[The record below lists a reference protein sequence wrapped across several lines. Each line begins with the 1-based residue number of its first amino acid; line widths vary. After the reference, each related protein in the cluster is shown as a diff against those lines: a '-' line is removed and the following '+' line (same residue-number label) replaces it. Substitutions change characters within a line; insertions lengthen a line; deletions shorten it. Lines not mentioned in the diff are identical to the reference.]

1 MNFILQLD
9 SHGKLSMYEQLYGY
23 VKKKIIDGDFS
34 PGERLPSTRLLAQN
48 LGVSR
53 NTVERAYD
61 QLASE
66 GYIEARV
73 GSGFRVSTIEGLFL
87 LPKNVE
93 VKKVKEVARKQDHL
107 VCDFTAGGIDE
118 ESFPADTW
126 RRIGRSVL
134 SEQEQYLSGGD
145 PLGEYGLREE
155 IARYLRGARGVECD
169 PEQIIIGAGNDYLL
183 MLLLRILNRRNI
195 VAMEYPTYSQAHH
208 VLCSA
213 DCSIVQVAMDEYG
226 MDIKKLKGTEAN
238 LVYVMPSHQF
248 PTGIVMPLS
257 RRLALL
263 QWAYEKTDRY
273 IIEDDYDSELRYRGR
288 PIPALQGN
296 DEGGRVI
303 YLGTFSQSIAPSVRV
318 SYMVLPRELMERYIE
333 NCGVFSNTVARV
345 QQHTIK
351 EFMQQGYFERHL
363 NRMRKKYKEK
373 RDLLLAELGL
383 TEKSLQVSGTDAGT
397 HFLLIL
403 QDRKQGREVA
413 AEAFKHGVKVNPVP
427 GKENALILSYGG
439 LRKEEICNGAG
450 ILKEILTK

>member
-9 SHGKLSMYEQLYGY
+9 SHSRLSMYEQLYRY
-23 VKKKIIDGDFS
+23 VKTKIIDGDFS

-61 QLASE
+61 QLVSE

-87 LPKNVE
+87 LPRTAE
-93 VKKVKEVARKQDHL
+93 EKKGREKKSEESLL

-118 ESFPADTW
+118 DSFPVDAW

-134 SEQEQYLSGGD
+134 SEQERYLSGGD
-145 PLGEYGLREE
+145 PLGELGLREE
-155 IARYLRGARGVECD
+155 IARYLRGARGVECSPD
-169 PEQIIIGAGNDYLL
+169 QIIIGAGNDYLL
-183 MLLLRILNRRNI
+183 MLLLRILKRQNI

-208 VLCSA
+208 ALCSA
-213 DCSIVQVAMDEYG
+213 DCSIEQVPMDEYG
-226 MDIKKLKGTEAN
+226 IDMKRLKATQAN

-248 PTGIVMPLS
+248 PTGIVMPLN

-263 QWAYEKTDRY
+263 QWAYEKPDRY

-296 DEGGRVI
+296 DELGRVI
-303 YLGTFSQSIAPSVRV
+303 YLGTFSQSISPSVRV
-318 SYMVLPRELMERYIE
+318 SYMVLPVKLMETYIE
-333 NCGVFSNTVARV
+333 DCGVFSNTVARV
-345 QQHTIK
+345 QQHTIR

-373 RDLLLAELGL
+373 RDLLLTELGL
-383 TEKSLQVSGTDAGT
+383 TEKSPQVSGADAGT
-397 HFLLIL
+397 HLLL
-403 QDRKQGREVA
+403 LLPKNVRGQDVIE
-413 AEAFKHGVKVNPVP
+413 EAGERGVKVNPLP

-439 LRKEEICNGAG
+439 LHKEEILAGAG

>member
-1 MNFILQLD
+1 MNFIIQLD
-9 SHGKLSMYEQLYGY
+9 SHGKLSMYEQLYRY

-48 LGVSR
+48 LGISR

-61 QLASE
+61 QLVAE
-66 GYIEARV
+66 GYIEGRV

-87 LPKNVE
+87 LPKASE
-93 VKKVKEVARKQDHL
+93 TKKATGPVRKQNPL
-107 VCDFTAGGIDE
+107 VCDFSAGGIDE
-118 ESFPADTW
+118 ESFPMDAW
-126 RRIGRSVL
+126 RRISRGVL
-134 SEQEQYLSGGD
+134 SEQERYLSGGD

-155 IARYLRGARGVECD
+155 ISRYLQGARGVKCSPD
-169 PEQIIIGAGNDYLL
+169 QIIIGAGNDYLL
-183 MLLLRILNRRNI
+183 MLLLRIMNRENI

-208 VLCSA
+208 VLCSSE
-213 DCSIVQVAMDEYG
+213 CRTLQVPMDEYG
-226 MDIKKLKGTEAN
+226 MNVKELAVTQAN

-248 PTGIVMPLS
+248 PTGIVMPLN

-263 QWAYEKTDRY
+263 QWAYGKEDRY

-296 DEGGRVI
+296 DDGGRVI
-303 YLGTFSQSIAPSVRV
+303 YLGTFSQSIAPSIRV
-318 SYMVLPRELMERYIE
+318 SYMVLPEALMEKYRE
-333 NCGVFSNTVARV
+333 QCGVFSNTVARI

-373 RDLLLAELGL
+373 RDLLLTELGL
-383 TEKSLQVSGTDAGT
+383 TEKSPQISGAEAGT
-397 HFLLIL
+397 HLLYEL
-403 QDRKQGREVA
+403 PAVHNGQAVAMEAERQGVRV
-413 AEAFKHGVKVNPVP
+413 HTVP

-439 LRKEEICNGAG
+439 LSKDEICAGAR
-450 ILKEILTK
+450 ILKNIIKK